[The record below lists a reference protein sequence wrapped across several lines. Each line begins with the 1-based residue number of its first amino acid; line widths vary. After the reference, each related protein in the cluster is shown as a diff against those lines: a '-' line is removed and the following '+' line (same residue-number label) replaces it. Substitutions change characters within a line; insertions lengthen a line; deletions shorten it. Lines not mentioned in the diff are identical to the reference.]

1 MCSLYESGAVVL
13 GFDISVEG
21 RLGGSKRIHQVTI
34 VLQSHVIVHPMAG
47 RLIGFVG
54 HFHPGKKLKVFEY
67 VLQAGLKKTDKGR
80 PRGRSNQPTYWKTVI
95 RFLLRHGHEELLFK
109 VQDLVGR

>member
-13 GFDISVEG
+13 GIDISVEG

-54 HFHPGKKLKVFEY
+54 HFHPGKKLKMSQF
-67 VLQAGLKKTDKGR
+67 LSTAGRL
-80 PRGRSNQPTYWKTVI
+80 
-95 RFLLRHGHEELLFK
+95 EE
-109 VQDLVGR
+109 D